1 MKMSNTAVYEPII
14 PSTDDSRIAKR
25 SSKTLSQYVSRN
37 LSIRVNATN
46 DEIELPEVAVRLLV
60 DILTNMAEGNAVTL
74 IPVHV
79 ELTTKQAADILGVS
93 RPFLIR
99 LLEEG
104 KIPFRKVGTHRR
116 VYFKDVQVYK
126 IQIAKERQSVL
137 TQLVEE
143 AQALDVGY

>member
-1 MKMSNTAVYEPII
+1 
-14 PSTDDSRIAKR
+14 
-25 SSKTLSQYVSRN
+25 
-37 LSIRVNATN
+37 
-46 DEIELPEVAVRLLV
+46 LLV